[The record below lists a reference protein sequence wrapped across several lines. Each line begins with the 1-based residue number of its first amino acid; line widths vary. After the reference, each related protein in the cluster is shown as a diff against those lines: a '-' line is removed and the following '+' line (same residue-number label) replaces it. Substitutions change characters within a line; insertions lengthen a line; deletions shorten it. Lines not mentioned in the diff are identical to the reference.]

1 MRSEAKKFLHLAV
14 AFSYHLSGM
23 ASLLNR
29 VRDSEEV
36 TASYS
41 QVIQVML
48 DVRDRVAKAV
58 AVFARNCARLGA
70 GPRNLGASAPLCLG
84 RHAAGGGFDSEP

>member
-1 MRSEAKKFLHLAV
+1 MRSEAKKFLHLAA

-41 QVIQVML
+41 PVIQVTL

-58 AVFARNCARLGA
+58 AVSQGTALASELAREISEQARL
-70 GPRNLGASAPLCLG
+70 SA
-84 RHAAGGGFDSEP
+84 